1 MPWQFAA
8 AQTLPLSPCSL
19 TDIDKDND
27 GLIDICDLEGLN
39 VIRYQ
44 LDGTG
49 YKANESAEK
58 ITAGCPGNRCRGYEL
73 MRGLDFLDAN
83 SYRSGVIRTD
93 WVVGS
98 GWLPIG
104 SVVAPFG
111 SGNIVQDSTFEGN
124 GYAIRNLT
132 INRPNSDNVGLFAVN
147 GVGGEI
153 KDIRLLD
160 VNIQGKSRV
169 GALVARNEPG
179 KIRNSYVSGSIR
191 GVSRIGALVGYN
203 SFTSL
208 ASPVL
213 ENSSATGVVIGTG
226 DKVGGLVGSTYSTI
240 KNSQAFNTVSGV
252 AEVGGLVGTTA
263 ETFFRTGQIINSRA
277 VGNVTGAISVGGLI
291 GRVGTALD
299 SFSDRAWR
307 IVNSHATGTV
317 EGEYWVGG
325 LVGNADIIHIENSSA
340 HGEVVATGIA
350 IGVGGLVGL
359 INEKGG
365 RIDKS
370 HATGSVTGIRRVG
383 GFLGGAIG
391 AIDFDDSYATGS
403 VTGIRRVGG
412 FIGHALGGSITN
424 SYAIGMV
431 QVRQRSENI
440 GGFIGQSGGTRIMNS
455 YAIGNVQGGQG
466 GSRVGGFIGST
477 DDVNIINGYATGR
490 VQGGEESR
498 GVGGFIGISLVGSIR
513 NSHAI
518 GNVEGDIVT
527 GGFIGQSEGTRIIN
541 SYAASHVGGRGTVGG
556 FIGFSSAVIT
566 DSYATGSVAA
576 VQTVGGFIGVAEGGS
591 ITNSYAASH
600 VRGGETVGGF
610 VGFSSAV
617 ITNSHATGNVTA
629 GNDGGGFVGF
639 HDTDG
644 SITNSYATG
653 NVVAESG
660 AGGFVGFHLSV
671 ITNSYATGNVV
682 AERDAGG
689 FNAAGSGVITHSY
702 WDRQTSGRASSVGG
716 RGKTTSELQLPTTST
731 GIYSS
736 WDDDVWDFGTSEQYP
751 ALKYSDGTLQPN
763 QRLGLLRLGLP
774 SSLILSPFFKPE
786 VLSYRVID
794 ETDIRQIRLTPAAA
808 NFDTDIIIESSG
820 GFRERMPSGTTSSE
834 ISLNTVGVTTATV
847 EVLTSHDV
855 LIRYTLAFNDRTF
868 NEGERII
875 LKRTT
880 ARDVDESTLR
890 YKWTQVSGML
900 RLLPVEGISQAVLDV
915 PIPELSLSKTEDDR
929 EITIRLE
936 INDGTKTETK
946 DLRLTI
952 AKADNGT
959 AVQSDPIITRSDRTL
974 TAPEV
979 DLSTDP
985 DGSGTINSYL
995 WQRRA
1000 DINADWID
1008 IEGVTGNMYRVPE
1021 DTAYAEYRV
1030 QYAYTDGQGYVQ
1042 VLISEVFIFI
1052 TDVDIDNNGLIEIN
1066 DLEGLDAIRYQLDG
1080 SGYRQNETADK
1091 ITTGCP
1097 DAGCKGY
1104 ELKRSLDFERSTSYR
1119 SGIIGTAWTTG
1130 SGWLPIGTSKAPFDA
1145 TFNAKGHTI
1154 ANLRIDRSSAARGVG
1169 LFGITASNAE
1179 IANVGLLDVNISGNQ
1194 GVGGL
1199 VGYKQGGSIIG
1210 SYVTGQVR
1218 GSGTYDVGG
1227 LVGWHRG
1234 GTISDSYSSSTVVGL
1249 RRNVGGLV
1257 GDNDGGT
1264 ISDSYAKGNVN
1275 GEEEVGGLVGRNNNT
1290 GIIMRSRAE
1299 VKVDGGGRVG
1309 GLAGEN
1315 SGIITNSYTGER
1327 IIGRADVGGLAGW
1340 NSGAI
1345 TNSYA
1350 LGFVKGDNGVGG
1362 FVGNNLQG
1370 TITNSY
1376 ARGNV
1381 DGANRYIGGL
1391 VGWSARGAIINSY
1404 AQGNVRGKDGV
1415 GGLVGVNLG
1424 LANNSGVG
1432 RVTKSYA
1439 TGRVR
1444 GDANSGGLIGENRD
1458 GHVEK
1463 SYWNKTNNPTVVSAG
1478 GISRTS
1484 VEMQIPTQPGNSV
1497 TEIYY
1502 DWSTADWDFSATD
1515 QYPTLEYAVGLDQSQ
1530 PACGTAEDPDCGTP
1544 LTGQLQIVRTA
1555 PIEPISD
1562 IRLLTE
1568 TVKDLNV
1575 VLSVGIG
1582 DDPTQFK
1589 TGVKSSNDNIAT
1601 ASIAEGGGLVR
1612 TLRVFTGSDI
1622 GRSEITVSVDDGEG
1636 SADSVSS
1643 TTFVVTTETNDA
1655 PKITITS
1662 LSELIS
1668 VDDRIVISVEVM
1680 DDNFDAGDRVL
1691 LTSSVVSEVL
1701 VEPRQIAGISS
1712 NKTERITLK
1721 GVRGGTAMV
1730 RFTVIDSKGAA
1741 DSETVS
1747 VRVDAKPT
1755 GSVRIEPDSSNKWL
1769 LGSTSTIE
1777 DANGIA
1783 EVDYRWYRN
1792 GVVIANA
1799 TNRNYMIAD
1808 NREGRAT
1815 GTSYRLELTVIDSIG
1830 QSVVIQS
1837 NSLRVANERPV
1848 IISTTATKMIGEGDT
1863 QNISVSASDP
1873 NYDNLM
1879 YRWSEDSGI
1888 LSNEHSNPAILGIP
1902 PDYIKDAASTR
1913 TTVNL
1918 EVRVSD
1924 GELATTGT
1932 VSVVVNKQN
1941 NGSATLGNLIEIGS
1955 RETTLAVM
1963 VLSDDPDNGV
1973 SGAVGYQWQVCEG
1986 NEGRCPSE
1994 SNWMNINDAGG
2005 TQYIISDSSILLEDG
2020 STLPLVVGDS
2030 LFRVEGTYTDG
2041 QGYSEVVYSQGYS
2054 YSGRVNAS
2062 PTISGLPLQRIR
2074 LFEGTETTLNV
2085 TINDADAD
2093 DISGNL
2099 VFGVQSDIPEV
2110 ARVDVAGAGTTRT
2123 IKITAIGAGIAT
2135 ITATVNDDR
2144 GVSNSKVSERFEVE
2158 VEGNEAP
2165 MLEVIAAPE
2174 QTTGLGNTT
2183 QVVVLVSDTNFDV
2196 GDRVVLEAMSSSRSR
2211 VSVLPTQTDT
2221 ITTDTMITFMLT
2233 AEQSGE
2239 ATITFTATDSKNVST
2254 DTEVM
2259 VRVNTPPQ
2267 VLSDD
2272 VPSRVVATVGEA
2284 FELKTS
2290 EFFADADDD
2299 VLRYSAVGLP
2309 QSIVITTTG
2318 TLVGVPLIGDAS
2330 KNGTGLMVT
2339 VSVDDGIG
2347 GSTRTT
2353 FTLLIDAK
2361 PSGSL
2366 RVNPDDQWLLTAMV
2380 EDANGIVEVNYR
2392 WYRNGVAIASATSPT
2407 YTIPDNR
2414 AGRAAG
2420 TNYSLELTVIDSI
2433 EQSVVIQSNSYMIA
2447 NERPI
2452 ITSITV
2458 AEMINEGDT
2467 QDISVIAR
2475 DPNYDDL
2482 MYRWSEDSGVLSND
2496 NSNPTTLGIPP
2507 DYIQDAVSSRTTVNL
2522 EVRVSDG
2529 ELATTGTVSVVVNK
2543 RNNGSARLG
2552 TSIEIVSAGTTLTTM
2567 VLSDDPD
2574 NGMSG
2579 AVAYQWQVCA
2589 GNEAG
2594 CPSANDWLDID
2605 DATGTQYMILGSSI
2619 SVEGGDLFLLVEG
2632 RSLFRVEGAYTDGQG
2647 YREEV
2652 YSQGY
2657 SYSKRVNASPTINGL
2672 PVQRIRLLEGTKTE
2686 FEVEL
2691 NDPDADD
2698 ISSDLVFGIQSD
2710 IPEVARVDV
2719 EGAGTTRTIKI
2730 TAIGVGITT
2739 ITATVNDGRG
2749 MSNSEVSER
2758 FEVEVEGNEAPMLEV
2773 IVFPQQILG
2782 LGNTTQVMVLIS
2794 DINFDVGDRVVL
2806 EAMSSSRSI
2815 VSVIPTRTDPIAT
2828 DMSVPFTLSGIKA
2841 GTATIVFTATDR
2853 SVSTDS
2859 VSLLVSVDAKPTGGV
2874 RVDPD
2879 DQWLLTAI
2887 VEDANGIVEV
2897 NYQWYREGVAI
2908 AGATSPTYT
2917 IADNREGRAAGTSY
2931 SLEMTVI
2938 DSLGQSVVIR
2948 SNSYTVANERPI
2960 ITVPVAKMISE
2971 GDTQDISV
2979 TASDPNY
2986 DDLMYLWI
2994 GDSGVL
3000 SNENSNPARLSIP
3013 PYYIRDAVS
3022 TQTILNLEV
3031 GVSDGELFTT
3041 RTVLVVVNKKNNGSA
3056 RLGLSLDEINGDTA
3070 IMTTVSSDDPDG
3082 GTGEAVAYQ
3091 WQVCEGNGFFCPSE
3105 NDWLDIEGATEAQYI
3120 ISGSSILLEGG
3131 SRFQIVKDSSVF
3143 RAEATYTDG
3152 QGYSE
3157 TIDAPRYTHRER
3169 VNNSP
3174 KISGI
3179 PLQRIRLFKGTETKF
3194 VVVLSDA
3201 DTDDISSD
3209 LIFGIQSD
3217 EPEVVSVSVEGAGTT
3232 RTIKITAIG
3241 VGIATVTATV
3251 NDGRGVS
3258 NSEVSKQF
3266 EVEVEGN
3273 EAPMLEIII
3282 APQLA
3287 IKPGNTTQVVV
3298 LVSDTNFDIGD
3309 RVVLE
3314 AMSSSRS
3321 IVSVVPT
3328 QTDTIT
3334 TDTSITFTLTG
3345 VKAGTAA
3352 ITFIVMDGAGL
3363 RGSVALSVR
3372 VNARPNDSVSI
3383 TPDDT
3388 NKWLLRSTSTIAD
3401 ASDIVGV
3408 NYRWYRNSIAITD
3421 ATSRTYMI
3429 TDNRAGRATGT
3440 SYRLDLIIMDNLGQ
3454 SVVIESNLYVIANER
3469 PVITSITAAE
3479 MIAEGDTQNI
3489 SVSAS
3494 DANYDDLMY
3503 RWSEDSG
3510 ILSNEHS
3517 NPATLNVPPDY
3528 IKDVASTRTTLNL
3541 EVEVSDGELAT
3552 TSAVLVEVRKK
3563 NNGSA
3568 TIRISVEI
3576 GSRGTTSTA
3585 MILSDDPDGGTS
3597 GTMVYQ
3603 WQVCEGNEGRCPSQS
3618 HWMNIDDAGGIR
3630 YMISGSSI
3638 LVEDGST
3645 FPLVEGGSLFR
3656 VEGTYTDGQGYREEV
3671 YSQGY
3676 SYSTRVNASPTIS
3689 GLPAQRIRLFEG
3701 TEAEF
3706 EVELNDLDADD
3717 ISSNLVFGVRSDT
3730 PEVARVDV
3738 AGAGTTRTIKITGV
3752 GAGIATITATVNDD
3766 RGVSNSKVSERFEVE
3781 VEGNEAPM
3789 LEVIAVPM
3797 QTIGL
3802 GNTTQVVVLLSDTN
3816 FDVGDRVVLEAVSS
3830 SRSRVSVL
3838 PTQTDT
3844 ITTDTI
3850 ITLMLTAKQSGEA
3863 TITFTATDSK
3873 NVSTDT
3879 EVMVRVNTPPQVLF
3893 DNVPSRVVATVG
3905 EAFELKTSEFFA
3917 DADDDVLRYSAVG
3930 LPQSIVITT
3939 TGTLV
3944 GVPLIGDASKNETGL
3959 MVTVFVDDGI
3969 GGSTRT
3975 TFTLLIDAKPS
3986 GSLRIEPDNS
3996 DKWLL
4001 RAASTI
4007 EDANGIVE
4015 VDYRWY
4021 RNGVAIAGA
4030 TSQTYTIPDTR
4041 AGRTAGTSYS
4051 LEMMV
4056 VDSIGQSVIIQSNS
4070 HTIANERPV
4079 IIVSGAEMINEGDTQ
4094 DISVSASDPNYD
4106 DLMYRWSEDSGVLSN
4121 DNSNPATLG
4130 IPPDYIKDAASARTT
4145 LNLEVRVSDGA
4156 LFTTRT
4162 LSVVVNK
4169 RNNGS
4174 ARLGTAIEIVSA
4186 GTTLTTMVLSDDPDN
4201 GINGAVA
4208 YQWQVC
4214 AGNEAGCPSANDWLD
4229 IDDATG
4235 TQYMILGSS
4244 ISVEG
4249 GSAFPLVE
4257 GGSLFRAA
4265 GTYTD
4270 GQGYREAVYSQG
4282 YSYSTRVN
4290 VSPTISGLPARR
4302 IRLLEGTET
4311 EFEVVLNDADADDI
4325 SSDLVFGI
4333 QSGTPEVARVDVEGA
4348 GTTRTIKITAIG
4360 VGIAT
4365 ITATVNDGRGV
4376 SNSEVSERFEVEV
4389 EGNEAPMLEVIAAP
4403 NRTIGLGNT
4412 TQVMVLVSDADFDVG
4427 DGVVLEAMSSSR
4439 SIVSVI
4445 PTRTDPIATD
4455 MSVPFTLS
4463 GIKAGT
4469 ATIVFTATDR
4479 SVSTDSVSLLVSVD
4493 AKPTGG
4499 VRIEPDSSNQWLL
4512 RVASTVE
4519 DANGIVEVN
4528 YQWYREGVAIA
4539 NATNPTYTIP
4549 DSRNGRAV
4557 GTSYSLEMTVMDSLG
4572 QSVVIRSNPYEVAN
4586 EQPVITVPVAEI
4598 SEGDRQDISVTASDP
4613 NYDDLVYRWIGD
4625 SGVLSNENSN
4635 PARLSIPPYYI
4646 RDAVSTQTIL
4656 NLEVEVNDGELF
4668 TTRTVLVVVNKKNND
4683 FARLGV
4689 SLDEINGDTAILA
4702 TVSSDDPD
4710 GGTGEAVAY
4719 QWQVCEG
4726 NGFSCPSANDW
4737 LDIDGANE
4745 AQYIISGSSILLEG
4759 GSRFQIVKD
4768 ISVFRAEATYTD
4780 GQGYR
4785 ETIDTPG
4792 YTHRERVN
4800 NSPTISGIPSQRISL
4815 LEGAEAVFGVE
4826 LSDADA
4832 DDISSD
4838 LIFGIQSDEPEVAS
4852 VSVAGAGTTRTIKIT
4867 GIGAGIT
4874 TVTATVN
4881 DRRGVSNSEVSKR
4894 FEVAVEGNEA
4904 PMLELIAAPQPAIR
4918 LGNTT
4923 QVMVLISDTN
4933 FDVGDGVVLAARS
4946 SSRTI
4951 VSVIPTQTDTITT
4964 DTSITFTLTG
4974 VIAGTAT
4981 VVFTA
4986 TDSRGSTAN
4995 VSLLVR
5001 VGKKPTGRVRIE
5013 PDNSNK
5019 WLLRATS
5026 TLEDA
5031 DNIVGVN
5038 YRWYREGVAI
5048 TDATSRTYMIADN
5061 KLGRATGTSYRL
5073 DLIIMDNLGQSVVIQ
5088 SNSYIVANERPVI
5101 TSTTATEVIGEGDT
5115 QNISVSASDANYDD
5129 LMYRW
5134 SEDSGVFSNDNSNP
5148 ATLDIPPD
5156 YIKDAASTRTT
5167 LNLEVEVSDGEL
5179 ATTSAVLVEVRK
5191 KNNGSATIRISV
5203 EIVSGGTTLTAMIL
5217 SDDPDGGTSG
5227 TVVYQWQVCEGNEGR
5242 CPSESHWMNIDDAGG
5257 IRYMISGS
5265 SILVEGGNRFSV
5277 VEDGSLFRVKGTYTD
5292 GQGYREAVYSP
5303 ERVYTTR
5310 PLLRIRTKV
5319 FLEGP
5324 LQ

>member
-1 MPWQFAA
+1 MPWQFAT
-8 AQTLPLSPCSL
+8 AQTSPLSPCSL

-203 SFTSL
+203 TFTSL

-299 SFSDRAWR
+299 SFSGRAWR

-317 EGEYWVGG
+317 EGEFWVGG

-340 HGEVVATGIA
+340 HGEVVAAGIA

-391 AIDFDDSYATGS
+391 VIDFDDSYATGS

-440 GGFIGQSGGTRIMNS
+440 GGFIGQSEGTRIMNS

-629 GNDGGGFVGF
+629 DNDGGGFVGF

-689 FNAAGSGVITHSY
+689 FNAAGSGVITYSY

-716 RGKTTSELQLPTTST
+716 RGKMTSELQLPTTST

-774 SSLILSPFFKPE
+774 SGLILSPFFKLE

-794 ETDIRQIRLTPAAA
+794 ETDIRQIRLTPVAA
-808 NFDTDIIIESSG
+808 NFDADIIIESG
-820 GFRERMPSGTTSSE
+820 LGFRERMPSGTTSSE

-855 LIRYTLAFNDRTF
+855 LIRYALAFNDRTF

-890 YKWTQVSGML
+890 YKWTQVSGMP
-900 RLLPVEGISQAVLDV
+900 RLLAMGGISQAVLDV
-915 PIPELSLSKTEDDR
+915 AIPELSLSETEDDS

-936 INDGTKTETK
+936 INDGKTASTK

-985 DGSGTINSYL
+985 DGSGTINRYL

-1008 IEGVTGNMYRVPE
+1008 IEGVTGNTYRVPE
-1021 DTAYAEYRV
+1021 DTIPYTEYRV
-1030 QYAYTDGQGYVQ
+1030 QSVYTDGQGYIQ
-1042 VLISEVFIFI
+1042 ALISEVFIFI

-1104 ELKRSLDFERSTSYR
+1104 ELTRSLDFEQGTSYR
-1119 SGIIGTAWTTG
+1119 NGIISTAWTTG
-1130 SGWLPIGTSKAPFDA
+1130 SGWLPIGTSEAPFDA
-1145 TFNAKGHTI
+1145 TFNASSHTI
-1154 ANLRIDRSSAARGVG
+1154 SNLRIDRSNAARGVG

-1179 IANVGLLDVNISGNQ
+1179 IANVGLLDVDISGNQ

-1234 GTISDSYSSSTVVGL
+1234 GTISDSYSSSTVVGF

-1264 ISDSYAKGNVN
+1264 ISDSYAKGSVN
-1275 GEEEVGGLVGRNNNT
+1275 GEEEVVGGLVGRNSNT

-1309 GLAGEN
+1309 GLVGEN
-1315 SGIITNSYTGER
+1315 SGIITNSYTRER
-1327 IIGRADVGGLAGW
+1327 IIGIADIGGFVGW
-1340 NSGAI
+1340 NSGDI

-1381 DGANRYIGGL
+1381 DGANRYVGGL

-1432 RVTKSYA
+1432 SVTKSYA

-1444 GDANSGGLIGENRD
+1444 GDTNAGGLIGENRD

-1484 VEMQIPTQPGNSV
+1484 VEMQTPTQPGNNAA
-1497 TEIYY
+1497 EIYY
-1502 DWSTADWDFSATD
+1502 DWSPADWDFSATD
-1515 QYPTLEYAVGLDQSQ
+1515 QYPTLKYAVGPDQSQ

-1589 TGVKSSNDNIAT
+1589 TGVKFSNHNIAT

-1668 VDDRIVISVEVM
+1668 VDDRIVILVEVM

-1701 VEPRQIAGISS
+1701 VEPRQIAGINS

-1815 GTSYRLELTVIDSIG
+1815 GTSYSLELTVVDSIG

-1848 IISTTATKMIGEGDT
+1848 ITSITAAEMIDEGDT
-1863 QNISVSASDP
+1863 QNVSVSASDA
-1873 NYDNLM
+1873 NYDDLM

-1888 LSNEHSNPAILGIP
+1888 LSNEHSNPATLNVP
-1902 PDYIKDAASTR
+1902 PDYIKDVASTR

-1932 VSVVVNKQN
+1932 VLVVVNKQN

-1955 RETTLAVM
+1955 RGTTSTVM

-1986 NEGRCPSE
+1986 NEGRCPSQ
-1994 SNWMNINDAGG
+1994 SHWMNIDDAGG
-2005 TQYIISDSSILLEDG
+2005 IRYMISGSSILVEDG

-2062 PTISGLPLQRIR
+2062 PTISGLPAQRIR

-2085 TINDADAD
+2085 TINDPDAD

-2099 VFGVQSDIPEV
+2099 VFGVQSDIPEI

-2165 MLEVIAAPE
+2165 MLEVIATPE
-2174 QTTGLGNTT
+2174 QTIGLGNTA

-2196 GDRVVLEAMSSSRSR
+2196 GDGVVLEAMSSSRSI
-2211 VSVLPTQTDT
+2211 VSVIPTQTDT

-2267 VLSDD
+2267 VLSDN

-2284 FELKTS
+2284 FELKTG
-2290 EFFADADDD
+2290 EFFADVDDD

-2309 QSIVITTTG
+2309 ESIVITTTG

-2339 VSVDDGIG
+2339 VFVDDGIG

-2353 FTLLIDAK
+2353 FTLLIDAR

-2366 RVNPDDQWLLTAMV
+2366 LVNPDDQWMLTAMV
-2380 EDANGIVEVNYR
+2380 EDANGIVEVNYQ
-2392 WYRNGVAIASATSPT
+2392 WYRNGVAIASASGQT
-2407 YTIPDNR
+2407 YMIPDNR
-2414 AGRAAG
+2414 AGRATG
-2420 TNYSLELTVIDSI
+2420 IVYRLELTVIDSI
-2433 EQSVVIQSNSYMIA
+2433 GQSVVIQSNSYMIA

-2452 ITSITV
+2452 ITSTT
-2458 AEMINEGDT
+2458 ATKMIDEGDT
-2467 QDISVIAR
+2467 QDISVSAR

-2482 MYRWSEDSGVLSND
+2482 MYLWSEDSGVLSND
-2496 NSNPTTLGIPP
+2496 NSNPATLGIPP

-2574 NGMSG
+2574 NGING

-2686 FEVEL
+2686 FDVVL
-2691 NDPDADD
+2691 NDADADD

-2749 MSNSEVSER
+2749 VSNSEVSER
-2758 FEVEVEGNEAPMLEV
+2758 FEVEVEGNEAPMLE
-2773 IVFPQQILG
+2773 IVAAPNRTIG
-2782 LGNTTQVMVLIS
+2782 LGNTTQVMVLVS
-2794 DINFDVGDRVVL
+2794 DANFDVGDGVVL

-2859 VSLLVSVDAKPTGGV
+2859 VSLLVFVDAKPTGDV
-2874 RVDPD
+2874 RIDPD
-2879 DQWLLTAI
+2879 NKWLLTAI

-2908 AGATSPTYT
+2908 VGATNQTYT
-2917 IADNREGRAAGTSY
+2917 IPDNRDGRAAGTSY
-2931 SLEMTVI
+2931 SLEITVM
-2938 DSLGQSVVIR
+2938 DSIGQSVVIQ
-2948 SNSYTVANERPI
+2948 SNPYTVANEQPI
-2960 ITVPVAKMISE
+2960 ITVPVVEISE

-2986 DDLMYLWI
+2986 DNLVYLWK

-3031 GVSDGELFTT
+3031 EVSDGELFTT
-3041 RTVLVVVNKKNNGSA
+3041 RTVSVVVNKKNNGSA

-3091 WQVCEGNGFFCPSE
+3091 WQVCEGNGIFCPSV
-3105 NDWLDIEGATEAQYI
+3105 NDWLDIDGATEARYI
-3120 ISGSSILLEGG
+3120 ISGSSILVEGG
-3131 SRFQIVKDSSVF
+3131 SRFQIVQYLSVF
-3143 RAEATYTDG
+3143 RAEASYTDG
-3152 QGYSE
+3152 QGYRE
-3157 TIDAPRYTHRER
+3157 TIDSPGYTHRER

-3174 KISGI
+3174 TISGL
-3179 PLQRIRLFKGTETKF
+3179 PSQRISLLEGAETVF
-3194 VVVLSDA
+3194 GVELNDA
-3201 DTDDISSD
+3201 DADDVSSD

-3217 EPEVVSVSVEGAGTT
+3217 TPEVARVDVAGAGTT
-3232 RTIKITAIG
+3232 RTIKITGMSA
-3241 VGIATVTATV
+3241 GITTVTATV
-3251 NDGRGVS
+3251 NDRRGVS

-3273 EAPMLEIII
+3273 EAPMLKIII
-3282 APQLA
+3282 VPQLA

-3298 LVSDTNFDIGD
+3298 LVSDTNFDVGD
-3309 RVVLE
+3309 GVVLE

-3321 IVSVVPT
+3321 IVSVIPT

-3334 TDTSITFTLTG
+3334 TDTTITF
-3345 VKAGTAA
+3345 
-3352 ITFIVMDGAGL
+3352 
-3363 RGSVALSVR
+3363 
-3372 VNARPNDSVSI
+3372 
-3383 TPDDT
+3383 
-3388 NKWLLRSTSTIAD
+3388 
-3401 ASDIVGV
+3401 
-3408 NYRWYRNSIAITD
+3408 
-3421 ATSRTYMI
+3421 
-3429 TDNRAGRATGT
+3429 
-3440 SYRLDLIIMDNLGQ
+3440 
-3454 SVVIESNLYVIANER
+3454 
-3469 PVITSITAAE
+3469 
-3479 MIAEGDTQNI
+3479 
-3489 SVSAS
+3489 
-3494 DANYDDLMY
+3494 
-3503 RWSEDSG
+3503 
-3510 ILSNEHS
+3510 
-3517 NPATLNVPPDY
+3517 
-3528 IKDVASTRTTLNL
+3528 
-3541 EVEVSDGELAT
+3541 
-3552 TSAVLVEVRKK
+3552 
-3563 NNGSA
+3563 
-3568 TIRISVEI
+3568 
-3576 GSRGTTSTA
+3576 
-3585 MILSDDPDGGTS
+3585 
-3597 GTMVYQ
+3597 
-3603 WQVCEGNEGRCPSQS
+3603 
-3618 HWMNIDDAGGIR
+3618 
-3630 YMISGSSI
+3630 
-3638 LVEDGST
+3638 
-3645 FPLVEGGSLFR
+3645 
-3656 VEGTYTDGQGYREEV
+3656 
-3671 YSQGY
+3671 
-3676 SYSTRVNASPTIS
+3676 
-3689 GLPAQRIRLFEG
+3689 
-3701 TEAEF
+3701 
-3706 EVELNDLDADD
+3706 
-3717 ISSNLVFGVRSDT
+3717 
-3730 PEVARVDV
+3730 
-3738 AGAGTTRTIKITGV
+3738 
-3752 GAGIATITATVNDD
+3752 
-3766 RGVSNSKVSERFEVE
+3766 
-3781 VEGNEAPM
+3781 
-3789 LEVIAVPM
+3789 
-3797 QTIGL
+3797 
-3802 GNTTQVVVLLSDTN
+3802 
-3816 FDVGDRVVLEAVSS
+3816 
-3830 SRSRVSVL
+3830 
-3838 PTQTDT
+3838 
-3844 ITTDTI
+3844 
-3850 ITLMLTAKQSGEA
+3850 MLTAKQSGEA

-3879 EVMVRVNTPPQVLF
+3879 KIMVRVNTSPQVLS

-3905 EAFELKTSEFFA
+3905 ETFELKTGKFFA
-3917 DADDDVLRYSAVG
+3917 DADDDVLNYSAVG
-3930 LPQSIVITT
+3930 LPESIVITT

-3944 GVPLIGDASKNETGL
+3944 GVPLIGEASKNGTGL

-4021 RNGVAIAGA
+4021 RNGNGVAIADA
-4030 TSQTYTIPDTR
+4030 TSPTYTIPDTR
-4041 AGRTAGTSYS
+4041 EGRATGVVYS
-4051 LEMMV
+4051 LELTV
-4056 VDSIGQSVIIQSNS
+4056 VDSIGQSVVIQSNS

-4079 IIVSGAEMINEGDTQ
+4079 ITGVTVAEMINEGDTQ

-4121 DNSNPATLG
+4121 ENSNPTTLG
-4130 IPPDYIKDAASARTT
+4130 IPR
-4145 LNLEVRVSDGA
+4145 
-4156 LFTTRT
+4156 
-4162 LSVVVNK
+4162 
-4169 RNNGS
+4169 
-4174 ARLGTAIEIVSA
+4174 
-4186 GTTLTTMVLSDDPDN
+4186 
-4201 GINGAVA
+4201 
-4208 YQWQVC
+4208 
-4214 AGNEAGCPSANDWLD
+4214 
-4229 IDDATG
+4229 
-4235 TQYMILGSS
+4235 
-4244 ISVEG
+4244 
-4249 GSAFPLVE
+4249 
-4257 GGSLFRAA
+4257 
-4265 GTYTD
+4265 
-4270 GQGYREAVYSQG
+4270 
-4282 YSYSTRVN
+4282 
-4290 VSPTISGLPARR
+4290 
-4302 IRLLEGTET
+4302 
-4311 EFEVVLNDADADDI
+4311 
-4325 SSDLVFGI
+4325 
-4333 QSGTPEVARVDVEGA
+4333 
-4348 GTTRTIKITAIG
+4348 
-4360 VGIAT
+4360 
-4365 ITATVNDGRGV
+4365 
-4376 SNSEVSERFEVEV
+4376 
-4389 EGNEAPMLEVIAAP
+4389 
-4403 NRTIGLGNT
+4403 
-4412 TQVMVLVSDADFDVG
+4412 
-4427 DGVVLEAMSSSR
+4427 
-4439 SIVSVI
+4439 
-4445 PTRTDPIATD
+4445 
-4455 MSVPFTLS
+4455 
-4463 GIKAGT
+4463 
-4469 ATIVFTATDR
+4469 
-4479 SVSTDSVSLLVSVD
+4479 
-4493 AKPTGG
+4493 
-4499 VRIEPDSSNQWLL
+4499 
-4512 RVASTVE
+4512 
-4519 DANGIVEVN
+4519 
-4528 YQWYREGVAIA
+4528 
-4539 NATNPTYTIP
+4539 
-4549 DSRNGRAV
+4549 
-4557 GTSYSLEMTVMDSLG
+4557 
-4572 QSVVIRSNPYEVAN
+4572 
-4586 EQPVITVPVAEI
+4586 
-4598 SEGDRQDISVTASDP
+4598 
-4613 NYDDLVYRWIGD
+4613 
-4625 SGVLSNENSN
+4625 
-4635 PARLSIPPYYI
+4635 YYI
-4646 RDAVSTQTIL
+4646 RDAVST
-4656 NLEVEVNDGELF
+4656 
-4668 TTRTVLVVVNKKNND
+4668 
-4683 FARLGV
+4683 
-4689 SLDEINGDTAILA
+4689 
-4702 TVSSDDPD
+4702 
-4710 GGTGEAVAY
+4710 
-4719 QWQVCEG
+4719 
-4726 NGFSCPSANDW
+4726 
-4737 LDIDGANE
+4737 
-4745 AQYIISGSSILLEG
+4745 
-4759 GSRFQIVKD
+4759 
-4768 ISVFRAEATYTD
+4768 
-4780 GQGYR
+4780 
-4785 ETIDTPG
+4785 
-4792 YTHRERVN
+4792 
-4800 NSPTISGIPSQRISL
+4800 
-4815 LEGAEAVFGVE
+4815 
-4826 LSDADA
+4826 
-4832 DDISSD
+4832 
-4838 LIFGIQSDEPEVAS
+4838 
-4852 VSVAGAGTTRTIKIT
+4852 
-4867 GIGAGIT
+4867 
-4874 TVTATVN
+4874 
-4881 DRRGVSNSEVSKR
+4881 
-4894 FEVAVEGNEA
+4894 
-4904 PMLELIAAPQPAIR
+4904 
-4918 LGNTT
+4918 
-4923 QVMVLISDTN
+4923 
-4933 FDVGDGVVLAARS
+4933 
-4946 SSRTI
+4946 
-4951 VSVIPTQTDTITT
+4951 
-4964 DTSITFTLTG
+4964 
-4974 VIAGTAT
+4974 
-4981 VVFTA
+4981 
-4986 TDSRGSTAN
+4986 
-4995 VSLLVR
+4995 
-5001 VGKKPTGRVRIE
+5001 
-5013 PDNSNK
+5013 
-5019 WLLRATS
+5019 
-5026 TLEDA
+5026 
-5031 DNIVGVN
+5031 
-5038 YRWYREGVAI
+5038 
-5048 TDATSRTYMIADN
+5048 
-5061 KLGRATGTSYRL
+5061 
-5073 DLIIMDNLGQSVVIQ
+5073 
-5088 SNSYIVANERPVI
+5088 
-5101 TSTTATEVIGEGDT
+5101 
-5115 QNISVSASDANYDD
+5115 
-5129 LMYRW
+5129 
-5134 SEDSGVFSNDNSNP
+5134 
-5148 ATLDIPPD
+5148 
-5156 YIKDAASTRTT
+5156 RTT
-5167 LNLEVEVSDGEL
+5167 INLEVEVSDGEL
-5179 ATTSAVLVEVRK
+5179 VTTRTVSVVVNK
-5191 KNNGSATIRISV
+5191 KNNGSARLGIPIGIGSAG
-5203 EIVSGGTTLTAMIL
+5203 ITLTTTVS

-5227 TVVYQWQVCEGNEGR
+5227 TVVYQWQVCAGNEAD
-5242 CPSESHWMNIDDAGG
+5242 CPSADDWLDIDDAGG
-5257 IRYMISGS
+5257 IQYVISGS
-5265 SILVEGGNRFSV
+5265 SILVKEGSRFPLV
-5277 VEDGSLFRVKGTYTD
+5277 TGGSLFRAEATYTD
-5292 GQGYREAVYSP
+5292 GQGYSEAVYSP
-5303 ERVYTTR
+5303 ARVYTTL
-5310 PLLRIRTKV
+5310 PLIRIRAKV